1 MGIINRQLKPSEVQT
16 HTRMNALALSTLLYS
31 CETWVIREQ
40 NKSRITS
47 AEMKSVRRTA
57 KYTLQDYKTNK
68 DILSYL
74 M

>member
-40 NKSRITS
+40 DKSRITS
-47 AEMKSVRRTA
+47 AEMKFVRRTA